1 MLWFLLYFL
10 LCLDVLLTCRVLVQI
25 PSVILFDS
33 FCHFDEF
40 IGLLVSLYV
49 FRIIYYLEYILE
61 FVVLFPNIAYIMG
74 SKH

>member
-49 FRIIYYLEYILE
+49 FRIIYYLECFGICC
-61 FVVLFPNIAYIMG
+61 FI
-74 SKH
+74 SKHSLHHG

>member
-1 MLWFLLYFL
+1 MLSFLLYFL

-40 IGLLVSLYV
+40 IGLLVSLSV
-49 FRIIYYLEYILE
+49 FRIIYYLESFGICC
-61 FVVLFPNIAYIMG
+61 FI
-74 SKH
+74 SKHSLHHG